1 MMNFVRK
8 VSPLAFV
15 LLTACGGGGSSSSSS
30 GSSTLVE
37 YDGATTAA
45 TISDTNKSALAGSSS
60 EVVTLAIES
69 ENSGD
74 SLGNLPV
81 GIQAQSIDQ
90 DVLKKAKELVLSI
103 DNAVLAGLPV
113 GAESSV
119 DGTCGG
125 SASLSGD
132 ESNMTMVFSNFCI
145 NEDGYQM
152 TFNGKA
158 NIKTSTNG
166 SVKRLTITYTNFRMS
181 GMGETFT
188 ISGTQVT
195 EVNTATELETYSSW
209 NVSVTANGETIRSAG
224 SVTCT
229 AEDVCSFTE
238 QFEAQNGDTYQVKDL
253 SVSGDS
259 SSGYSVSATFYDPD
273 FGYVELTASNIILC
287 ADGSIASGSITL
299 TDEAGNVLSVTFNG
313 CGQEATVD
321 LNGAAELLVQ

>member
-15 LLTACGGGGSSSSSS
+15 LLTACGGGGSSSSS

-60 EVVTLAIES
+60 EMVTLAIES

-90 DVLKKAKELVLSI
+90 DVLKKAKELVLST
-103 DNAVLAGLPV
+103 DTGALAGLPV

-119 DGTCGG
+119 NGECGG
-125 SASLSGD
+125 SASFSGS
-132 ESNMTMVFSNFCI
+132 EENFTINYSNFCMYI
-145 NEDGYQM
+145 GSDELVAS
-152 TFNGKA
+152 GKV
-158 NIKTSTNG
+158 NIKTSTSG
-166 SVKRLTITYTNFRMS
+166 SIERTTLTYTNFRMS

-188 ISGTQVT
+188 LTGTMVT
-195 EVNTATELETYSSW
+195 EMNTTTYLETYSSW
-209 NVSVTANGETIRSAG
+209 NISVTANGETIRSAG